1 MIIEKTSAYS
11 NWITVKETSIV
22 FIATPS
28 YSLSQQRQVIIYRKT
43 LKVSTKYVYSTFI
56 IFQVCLYS
64 SYVLIVW
71 FFFYL
76 TKINIFFVTKLIFE
90 LFNIVVNNQQYL
102 SCKVLPL
109 VWKLIQG
116 NQFTC
121 IDSNQFETEV
131 WVQNIKLV
139 SSWLISNNCLSPYII
154 YT

>member
-64 SYVLIVW
+64 SYVLIVC
-71 FFFYL
+71 FFYL

-121 IDSNQFETEV
+121 IDNNQFETEV
-131 WVQNIKLV
+131 WGAEYKTGFVLAH
-139 SSWLISNNCLSPYII
+139 
-154 YT
+154 

>member
-64 SYVLIVW
+64 SYVLIVC
-71 FFFYL
+71 FFYL
-76 TKINIFFVTKLIFE
+76 TKIKIFFVTKLIFE

-109 VWKLIQG
+109 G
-116 NQFTC
+116 
-121 IDSNQFETEV
+121 FENLFKAISLHV
-131 WVQNIKLV
+131 SIIINLKRRSGVQNIKLV
-139 SSWLISNNCLSPYII
+139 SSWLISNNCLSPYAI